1 MEGERWGGACVEFE
15 KRVFQVVMESAEL
28 TMENVDWSGQ
38 FGCRTGEGRS
48 EMEERDRSRMEEPEW
63 MEELDDKEPM
73 EDKRSCVLCVL
84 GTEVEGPD
92 RALGPLWIVRYHGI
106 PSFARFPAQLPTESH
121 SPCLRC

>member
-1 MEGERWGGACVEFE
+1 MEGERWGGACVDFE

-73 EDKRSCVLCVL
+73 EDKRSCVL

-92 RALGPLWIVRYHGI
+92 RA
-106 PSFARFPAQLPTESH
+106 
-121 SPCLRC
+121 